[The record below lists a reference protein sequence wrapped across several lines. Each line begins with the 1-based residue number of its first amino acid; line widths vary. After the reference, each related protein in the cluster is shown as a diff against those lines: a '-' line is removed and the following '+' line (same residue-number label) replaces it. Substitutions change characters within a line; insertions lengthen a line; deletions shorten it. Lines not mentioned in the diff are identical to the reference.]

1 MKFEIGINLSHG
13 ADKIF
18 LAMSYRNS
26 LLGVC
31 SMCHYFVRVLVLF
44 VFISTL
50 NSVLAAE
57 ENADVYAFSKLSR
70 VSNLFRLADDTEALN
85 VLGTTNRDDTLTT
98 IGVGGHLK
106 IPVSRQRY
114 TIAGELRRTNYNS
127 FDQLDN
133 SNGEIKAIW
142 DWQVGSLWSGQLG
155 YDYREAIS
163 DFTEFQQ
170 QVKDT
175 QKRNRA
181 YFSGTFHFHPRWWAT
196 VGLDTFDTSFDRRS
210 TLDRRESSVFGEVLF
225 ATRADTRVGI
235 SVRETNGDL
244 NALEDIDPGASTQFI
259 NNDYDESVINAV
271 AIWEV
276 SGISTLRAELGR
288 TKRDHDQVSG
298 RDFSGVTGRVAYQRQ
313 VSGKTDVEISVFR
326 GTTTRDEVSSLV
338 VTQGFSIKP
347 QWRITPKLR
356 FDGTLS
362 YEEGDFEG
370 SASDAVNFN
379 AVRRDEV
386 ARFRG
391 SLNYQ
396 FKRKISFF
404 VGINNESRDSN
415 QANAEFDF
423 YSVDVGARI
432 RL

>member
-1 MKFEIGINLSHG
+1 
-13 ADKIF
+13 
-18 LAMSYRNS
+18 
-26 LLGVC
+26 
-31 SMCHYFVRVLVLF
+31 MCHYFVRVLVLF
-44 VFISTL
+44 VFIGVA
-50 NSVLAAE
+50 NPVIAVE
-57 ENADVYAFSKLSR
+57 ENADVYAFSNVSR
-70 VSNLFRLADDTEALN
+70 VDNLFRLADDTEALN

-114 TIAGELRRTNYNS
+114 TIEGELRRTSYS
-127 FDQLDN
+127 RFDQLNN
-133 SNGEIKAIW
+133 SNGEIKAAW

-235 SVRETNGDL
+235 SIRETSGDID
-244 NALEDIDPGASTQFI
+244 ALEDIGPGVGAQFVS
-259 NNDYDESVINAV
+259 NDYDESTINAI

-288 TKRDHDQVSG
+288 TERDHDQVG
-298 RDFSGVTGRVAYQRQ
+298 ERDFNGATGSVTYQRQ
-313 VSGKTDVEISVFR
+313 VSGKTDVDISVFR
-326 GTTTRDEVSSLV
+326 RTTTRDEISSLV
-338 VTQGFSIKP
+338 VTQGFSINPK
-347 QWRITPKLR
+347 WRITPKLR
-356 FDGTLS
+356 FDGVLS

-370 SASDAVNFN
+370 SALDAANFN
-379 AVRRDEV
+379 TVRKDEV
-386 ARFRG
+386 TTFRG
-391 SLNYQ
+391 RLNYQ

-404 VGINNESRDSN
+404 VGFSNESRDSN
-415 QANAEFDF
+415 EANTEFDF
-423 YSVDVGARI
+423 YAVDVGARI